1 MDDPFIP
8 IIVEPSTKVR
18 LTRQLGIVAGFHQGS
33 NIPNVEL
40 WPISPTFIHKQF
52 LQRFPFVKKITNAN
66 VAQNTF
72 VQKISS

>member
-40 WPISPTFIHKQF
+40 WPISPTFHKQF

-66 VAQNTF
+66 VLST
-72 VQKISS
+72 